1 MQFGLYNVYQI
12 STMLF
17 FEQYNMGIP
26 LFAPSVEFLAQLNE
40 QHFFVSDR
48 VGELSVAKRR
58 GHGRSIIQPHPA
70 YNGSARA
77 LVYKTSGI
85 YSYNTLD
92 PNNEVDPRALRHW
105 LSLADFYTM
114 PHVVHFHSVK
124 NLVDILDTM
133 WKKPLRLQEI
143 SNAMRIENR
152 SRLKYILRYW
162 RRRLLDI
169 KQHSRQRPD

>member
-1 MQFGLYNVYQI
+1 M
-12 STMLF
+12 SF

-48 VGELSVAKRR
+48 VGELIVTKRR

-70 YNGSARA
+70 YNGRARVPA
-77 LVYKTSGI
+77 YKTNDI
-85 YSYNTLD
+85 YYYNTLD
-92 PNNEVDPRALRHW
+92 PNNEMDPRALRHW
-105 LSLADFYTM
+105 LSLSDFYTM

-133 WKKPLRLQEI
+133 WKEPRRLQKI
-143 SNAMRIENR
+143 SNAMRIGNR
-152 SRLKYILRYW
+152 SRLKFILQYW

-169 KQHSRQRPD
+169 KQHSDHQPE